1 MSDLLSVE
9 DLTVAYTPLG
19 GRPAQAVS
27 SLSFRVPGGSVVGIV
42 GESGSGKSTAALA
55 LLGLTRRSGKI
66 LSGSVQLEGRELMS
80 LSAKEWERVRGREI
94 GLITQ
99 NPRASLHP
107 VLRVGDQI
115 AAVFRHHTKA
125 TASEARERVIEL
137 LKLVGI
143 NDPVRRYEAFPD
155 ELSGGMAQ
163 RVVIA
168 MALAC
173 SPRLIIADEPTSG
186 LDVTVQAQILDDLTR
201 SVRTVGSGLVLV
213 TQDLSIVA
221 NYCNDV
227 YLLHAGEVVESC
239 GVDEFFG
246 EPGHPAA
253 TALLVAQR
261 REQLDRFV
269 LRGMPVDMRA
279 RPSGC
284 QLSRRCPFAQ
294 EADGC
299 TATHPDLKPAGAN
312 HLARCHRVAAVRAAW
327 REERSQVDE

>member
-9 DLTVAYTPLG
+9 NLTVEYARLG
-19 GRPAQAVS
+19 ARPAQAVS
-27 SLSFRVPGGSVVGIV
+27 QLSFRVPGGSVVGIV

-55 LLGLTRRSGKI
+55 VLGLTRRSGRI
-66 LSGSVQLEGRELMS
+66 VSGSVQLEGREL
-80 LSAKEWERVRGREI
+80 LGLPLRDWEGIRGREI

-107 VLRVGDQI
+107 VMRVGDQI
-115 AAVFRHHTKA
+115 AEVFRRHTKS
-125 TASEARERVIEL
+125 TAEAARERVIEL

-143 NDPVRRYEAFPD
+143 NDPVRRYDAFPD

-163 RVVIA
+163 RIVIA

-186 LDVTVQAQILDDLTR
+186 LDVTVQAQILDDLAR
-201 SVRTVGSGLVLV
+201 SVRAVGSGLVLV
-213 TQDLSIVA
+213 TQDLAIVA
-221 NYCNDV
+221 NYCDDV

-246 EPGHPAA
+246 EPAHPAA
-253 TALLVAQR
+253 IALLIAQR
-261 REQLDRFV
+261 REQLERFA
-269 LRGMPVDMRA
+269 LRGMPVDIRA
-279 RPSGC
+279 RPKGC
-284 QLSRRCPFAQ
+284 QLSRRCPFVS

-299 TATHPDLKPAGAN
+299 TTVHPDLKPAGAN
-312 HLARCHRVAAVRAAW
+312 HLARCHRIAAVREAW
-327 REERSQVDE
+327 HG